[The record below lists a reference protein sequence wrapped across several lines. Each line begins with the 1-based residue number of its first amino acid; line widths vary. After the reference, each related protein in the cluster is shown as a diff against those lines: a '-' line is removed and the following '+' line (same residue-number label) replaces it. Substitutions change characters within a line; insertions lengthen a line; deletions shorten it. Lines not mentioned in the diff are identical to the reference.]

1 MVQGVKPIAKKPDD
15 LSSMSGTE
23 QTQPKK
29 SRKLPSD
36 FCMTH
41 LCINAIN

>member
-1 MVQGVKPIAKKPDD
+1 MVQWVKLIAKKPDD

-23 QTQPKK
+23 QTQPKE

-36 FCMTH
+36 FCMAH
-41 LCINAIN
+41 LCINTIN